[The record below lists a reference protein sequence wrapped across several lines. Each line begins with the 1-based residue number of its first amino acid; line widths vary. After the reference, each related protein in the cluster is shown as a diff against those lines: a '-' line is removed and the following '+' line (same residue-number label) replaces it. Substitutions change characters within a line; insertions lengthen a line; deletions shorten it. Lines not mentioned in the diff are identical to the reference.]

1 MAAEEDREVR
11 ACAELSAGEVIEAW
25 HRDRLVHRGT
35 VSSTFEEI
43 DLFWIIDSRT
53 GARRLLDLEQLSVRR
68 VPVGKPAAAVAM
80 TKEAA
85 VGNLLPAAVKRETA
99 APRKPAPAVAKRK
112 PAGSVKP
119 KPAASLRQVAFIEPR

>member
-1 MAAEEDREVR
+1 MHS
-11 ACAELSAGEVIEAW
+11 CAELSAGEVIEAW

-35 VSSTFEEI
+35 VSSTLEEI

-53 GARRLLDLEQLSVRR
+53 GARRLLDLEQLSIKR

-85 VGNLLPAAVKRETA
+85 VGKLLPAATRKREPA
-99 APRKPAPAVAKRK
+99 SAVGNRKPAAAVAERK
-112 PAGSVKP
+112 PAVSVKP
-119 KPAASLRQVAFIEPR
+119 KPPASLRQVAFIEAG